1 MDDLDRRLVALL
13 RRDARA
19 PLSSLA
25 AALGVARATVRA
37 RIERLLARGDIL
49 GFTVTLKEDV
59 AQSPVRGLMMLAVE
73 GRAAERLIHRLTG
86 WPEVGAVHAT
96 HGKWDLVVEIGTDT
110 LESLDRVLTEIRRE
124 GGVATSET
132 NLLLSTRAPRR

>member
-25 AALGVARATVRA
+25 AALGVARSTVRA
-37 RIERLLARGDIL
+37 RLERLVARGEVL
-49 GFTVTLKEDV
+49 GFTVLLRGE
-59 AQSPVRGLMMLAVE
+59 AAPAPVRGLMMLAVE
-73 GRAAERLIHRLTG
+73 GRGAERLIHRLSG
-86 WPEVGAVHAT
+86 WPEVAAVHTT
-96 HGKWDLVVEIGTDT
+96 HGQWDLVVEIATET
-110 LESLDRVLTEIRRE
+110 LEALDRVLTEVRRLD
-124 GGVATSET
+124 GVRSSET